1 MPLRNV
7 IAIPHPL
14 LSRVADEIGSASQE
28 LAGDLVDTMYGS
40 PACVGLAAPQ
50 IEVGLRA
57 FVVDV
62 SKHRAMAGKIS
73 NGLIVLFDPIVSCSG
88 DREVAR
94 EVAREGCMS
103 VPDFTCDVER
113 YTNISVTGIGLDGKK
128 CHIEAEGFEARAIQH
143 EVDHLDG
150 LLILDRV
157 TGPHGIFQR
166 KVYK

>member
-1 MPLRNV
+1 MALRNV
-7 IAIPHPL
+7 ITIPHPL
-14 LSRVADEIGSASQE
+14 LSRAADDVGSVSRE
-28 LAGDLVDTMYGS
+28 LADDLIETMYGS

-50 IEVGLRA
+50 IAVSLRA

-62 SKHRAMAGKIS
+62 AKHRAMAGKVS
-73 NGLIVLFDPIVSCSG
+73 NGLIVLFDPVITCTG
-88 DREVAR
+88 DR

-113 YTNISVTGIGLDGKK
+113 YTNVSVTGIGLDGEK
-128 CHIEAEGFEARAIQH
+128 CRIEAEGFEARAIQH
-143 EVDHLDG
+143 EIDHLDG

>member
-73 NGLIVLFDPIVSCSG
+73 NGLIKFALPRRKSVQLGHDLLDAYLTRLDPFVHLCNYSG
-88 DREVAR
+88 
-94 EVAREGCMS
+94 S
-103 VPDFTCDVER
+103 T
-113 YTNISVTGIGLDGKK
+113 L
-128 CHIEAEGFEARAIQH
+128 
-143 EVDHLDG
+143 
-150 LLILDRV
+150 
-157 TGPHGIFQR
+157 
-166 KVYK
+166 

>member
-7 IAIPHPL
+7 ITIPHPL

-73 NGLIVLFDPIVSCSG
+73 NGLIVLFDPIVSCRG
-88 DREVAR
+88 YR

-113 YTNISVTGIGLDGKK
+113 YTNVSVTGIGLDGEK

>member
-1 MPLRNV
+1 MSLRNV

-94 EVAREGCMS
+94 EGCMS